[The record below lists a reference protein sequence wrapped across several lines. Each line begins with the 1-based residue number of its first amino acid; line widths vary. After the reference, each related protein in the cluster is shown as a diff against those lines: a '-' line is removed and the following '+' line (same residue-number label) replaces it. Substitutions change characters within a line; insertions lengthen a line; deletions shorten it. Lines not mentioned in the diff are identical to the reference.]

1 MARVLSEG
9 ESKTFMEALD
19 MQKHEI
25 EEVSPIAW
33 CDVLLFLCLRLASD
47 QRIGSIEYFILATF
61 LDVRICSP
69 NILLSMTSLYYA
81 LWYAGDIM
89 KHCKNKLS
97 RQHQDFQRQPADI
110 HCTDLQRR
118 ALLYDVCILKY
129 VDE

>member
-69 NILLSMTSLYYA
+69 NILLSMTSL
-81 LWYAGDIM
+81 
-89 KHCKNKLS
+89 
-97 RQHQDFQRQPADI
+97 
-110 HCTDLQRR
+110 
-118 ALLYDVCILKY
+118 
-129 VDE
+129 